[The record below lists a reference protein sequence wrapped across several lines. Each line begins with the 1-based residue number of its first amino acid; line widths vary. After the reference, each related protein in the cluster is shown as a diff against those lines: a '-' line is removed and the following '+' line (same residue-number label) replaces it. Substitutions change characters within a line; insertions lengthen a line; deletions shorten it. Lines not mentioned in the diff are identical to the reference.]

1 MNRKQDFISKMVR
14 EWLKW
19 FEKIIRNW
27 YSAKAR
33 SDNNIPIVPP
43 Q

>member
-1 MNRKQDFISKMVR
+1 MNREQDFISKMVR
-14 EWLKW
+14 S
-19 FEKIIRNW
+19 FEEIIRNW

-33 SDNNIPIVPP
+33 SDNNIPIVPH

>member
-1 MNRKQDFISKMVR
+1 MNREQDFISNMVR
-14 EWLKW
+14 S

-33 SDNNIPIVPP
+33 SDNNIPIVPR